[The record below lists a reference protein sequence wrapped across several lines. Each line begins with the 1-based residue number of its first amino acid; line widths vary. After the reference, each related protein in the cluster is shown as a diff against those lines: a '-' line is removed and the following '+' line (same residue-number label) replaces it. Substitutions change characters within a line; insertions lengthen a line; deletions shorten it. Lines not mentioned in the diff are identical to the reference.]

1 MTTVG
6 FGNPLC
12 ILPFDHRGSFQK
24 NNVWMGR

>member
-6 FGNPLC
+6 FGNPLY
-12 ILPFDHRGSFQK
+12 ILPSDHRGSFQ